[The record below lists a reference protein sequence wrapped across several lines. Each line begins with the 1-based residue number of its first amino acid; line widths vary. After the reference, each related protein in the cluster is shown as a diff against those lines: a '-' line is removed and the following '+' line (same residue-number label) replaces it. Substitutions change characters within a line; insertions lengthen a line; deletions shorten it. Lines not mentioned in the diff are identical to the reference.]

1 MMAFDERGEPVYGVL
16 ATDRPH
22 QLKANLV
29 LDTGHGASVGAR
41 WFRASGTPRTREAA
55 FISLDQVPVMY
66 RGRSSDG
73 RLPFVTQLDVYVQQQ
88 IALGERAR
96 ITVSLNAIN
105 VLNQKTAT
113 NYFPT
118 ELFPGQA
125 NAVDEGALYQGV
137 DTQALIR
144 EQRLVRDARF
154 QDDGPRATSQR
165 AL

>member
-1 MMAFDERGEPVYGVL
+1 VL

-41 WFRASGTPRTREAA
+41 GFGASGTPRTREAA

-125 NAVDEGALYQGV
+125 ISVDESAFYRGV
-137 DTQALIR
+137 DTQALISD
-144 EQRLVRDARF
+144 QRLVRDARF
-154 QDDGPRATSQR
+154 LMDSGFQPPRTLRLGAKVSF
-165 AL
+165 